1 MSCKFDLSDSE
12 YLMMQFFWDSD
23 ETHTLGDIIK
33 LYNQLENHKD
43 LNSNT
48 IKTFLTRLVNKGA
61 LTTTKVG
68 HKLLYRRS
76 MTRERYA
83 QRWMKKFIADCF
95 NGSLRE
101 MMLAITGG
109 VPQLTEHEKEELRDF
124 WNE

>member
-1 MSCKFDLSDSE
+1 
-12 YLMMQFFWDSD
+12 MMQFFWDSD

-33 LYNQLENHKD
+33 LYTQLEDHKD

-48 IKTFLTRLVNKGA
+48 IKTFLTRLVSKGA

-83 QRWMKKFIADCF
+83 QQWMKKFIANCF

>member
-1 MSCKFDLSDSE
+1 
-12 YLMMQFFWDSD
+12 MMQFFWDSD
-23 ETHTLGDIIK
+23 EQHTLGDIIK
-33 LYNQLENHKD
+33 LYNQLENHKN

-48 IKTFLTRLVNKGA
+48 IKTFLNRLVTKGA
-61 LTTTKVG
+61 LTTEKVG

-76 MTRERYA
+76 MTRELYA
-83 QRWMKKFIADCF
+83 QQWMKKFIAGSF

-109 VPQLTEHEKEELRDF
+109 VPRLTEEDKDELRDF